1 MSSVLVLKEGIQAI
15 VLFPVESH
23 LRCGSIS
30 FAKAFL
36 HGHQLTRVYSAFSR
50 TENHSQ
56 PPNGWLSQKPRR
68 ASGLRPLCIW
78 RHVLRPRRLILQ
90 PEFKRNLVCG
100 QARSGQTAFGRPPKG
115 IEPLPRASSSVT
127 ATLGIPAAQD
137 LSCSLFRQ
145 SENPPLGDLFALHW
159 YNIQLGDSIRVPFHL
174 AQYPDPVIPGGAA
187 PTMRPRNICKSTVHA
202 HSFPGGALLAEVIT
216 TRRTGG
222 LTKPD
227 QG

>member
-23 LRCGSIS
+23 LRCGSIP

-36 HGHQLTRVYSAFSR
+36 HDHQTTRVHSAFSR
-50 TENHSQ
+50 TENHSN
-56 PPNGWLSQKPRR
+56 PSNGWLSQKPRR
-68 ASGLRPLCIW
+68 ASGLRPFCMAACTATAA
-78 RHVLRPRRLILQ
+78 LILQ

-100 QARSGQTAFGRPPKG
+100 QARSGQTACGRPPKG

-202 HSFPGGALLAEVIT
+202 RSFPGGALLAEVIT

-222 LTKPD
+222 LTKPY